1 MRKAYKSPALLKVGG
16 GRMKLR
22 IIGPSGS
29 GKTYLAEALSG
40 RLGIPAYDL
49 DGILW
54 DNSGMRS
61 GIKRDAAERDA
72 LFSGLVGR
80 DDWIIEGV
88 QYSWT
93 GRSFSDADGIILLDP
108 PRLLC
113 RIRIVRRF
121 LKRKFKRS
129 SRRNESLDSVVKLL
143 KWTGKFYRVNLPEIR
158 EALEPYSQK
167 TIELKTKKEI
177 RAFLVRAKEEKWPQ
191 ARNT

>member
-1 MRKAYKSPALLKVGG
+1 
-16 GRMKLR
+16 
-22 IIGPSGS
+22 
-29 GKTYLAEALSG
+29 
-40 RLGIPAYDL
+40 
-49 DGILW
+49 
-54 DNSGMRS
+54 
-61 GIKRDAAERDA
+61 
-72 LFSGLVGR
+72 
-80 DDWIIEGV
+80 

-121 LKRKFKRS
+121 LKRKLRRS
-129 SRRNESLDSVVKLL
+129 SRRNESLDSLVKLL